1 MSEKKN
7 AVFGIFANRAGVAYT
22 LGSLKDSGFRDTD
35 VSILIPEG
43 VDPEELN
50 NSTSLITQKSTKAP
64 EGAAAGAGSG
74 AVIGGA
80 LGWLAGI
87 GAITIPG
94 IGPFL
99 AVGPIVAA
107 LAGIGLG
114 GTVGGFAGILIGLGM
129 PEYEAKRY
137 AGRVEKGGIL
147 LSVHC
152 DDSDWAK
159 KAVAILE
166 ATGAAD
172 VSSTAEAALGSK
184 MSASSSSG

>member
-1 MSEKKN
+1 
-7 AVFGIFANRAGVAYT
+7 
-22 LGSLKDSGFRDTD
+22 
-35 VSILIPEG
+35 
-43 VDPEELN
+43 
-50 NSTSLITQKSTKAP
+50 
-64 EGAAAGAGSG
+64 
-74 AVIGGA
+74 
-80 LGWLAGI
+80 
-87 GAITIPG
+87 
-94 IGPFL
+94 
-99 AVGPIVAA
+99 
-107 LAGIGLG
+107 
-114 GTVGGFAGILIGLGM
+114 M
-129 PEYEAKRY
+129 PEYEAKRS